1 MVEIIVKKVKAKS
14 FSIRITPD
22 GKAELRVPLRTSR
35 RTVEDVIRRYR
46 PKIEEMAR
54 KQQKVAAEFGALP
67 ALDEKALTTYAKHTR
82 QLLSERLDGFAAQ
95 IGVTYHRVS
104 VKKQV
109 SRWGSCSG
117 KGNLKFNC
125 LLSLLPPDVADY
137 IMVHELCHLKQLNHS
152 PAFWAEVARVLPQY
166 RQSERWLKRYGHILL
181 GQLRLSKEERNG

>member
-1 MVEIIVKKVKAKS
+1 MVEIIVKRVKAKS

-22 GKAELRVPLRTSR
+22 GKAELRVPLRASR

-46 PKIEEMAR
+46 PKMEEMAR
-54 KQQKVAAEFGALP
+54 KQQKATAEYGALP
-67 ALDEKALTTYAKHTR
+67 MLDEKALTTYAKQTR
-82 QLLSERLDGFAAQ
+82 QLLNERLGSFAAQ
-95 IGVTYHRVS
+95 VGVTYNRVS
-104 VKKQV
+104 VKRQV

-117 KGNLKFNC
+117 KGNLNFNC

-137 IMVHELCHLKQLNHS
+137 VMVHELCHLKQLNHS

-181 GQLRLSKEERNG
+181 GQLRLSKEEQNG

>member
-67 ALDEKALTTYAKHTR
+67 ALDEKALASYTKQTR

>member
-22 GKAELRVPLRTSR
+22 GKAELRVPLRASR

-67 ALDEKALTTYAKHTR
+67 ALDEKALASYAKQTR
-82 QLLSERLDGFAAQ
+82 QLLNERLGGFAAQ
-95 IGVTYHRVS
+95 VGVTYNRVS
-104 VKKQV
+104 VKRQV

-117 KGNLKFNC
+117 KGNLNFNC

-137 IMVHELCHLKQLNHS
+137 VMVHELCHLKQLNHS

-166 RQSERWLKRYGHILL
+166 RQSERWLKQYGHILL
-181 GQLRLSKEERNG
+181 GQLRLSKEEQNG